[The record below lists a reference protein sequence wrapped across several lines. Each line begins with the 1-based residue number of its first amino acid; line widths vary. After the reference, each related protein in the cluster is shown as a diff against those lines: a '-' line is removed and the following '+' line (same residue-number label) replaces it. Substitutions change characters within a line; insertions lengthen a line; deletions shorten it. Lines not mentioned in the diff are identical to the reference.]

1 MTTEQLKERI
11 QKTEIKIQKI
21 EKRIAKWQ
29 KAQDSWELDRAIQ
42 DLHDTQLTLDNYKR
56 QLSEEEARNEI
67 LNHLPAV
74 LQEFKE
80 HLIFIWDNYDFN
92 KQKEIKEEYKKYET
106 TPHTYSESKIF
117 WRDMHNKYGHGW
129 YDFMHKKSD
138 EIIKSNIKDAN
149 ALILNLLAR
158 TQDITGKITNCQYLT
173 LDSDNQGYSII
184 NGIVIGEKGKA
195 RVESIGAGG
204 YNIQR
209 YHIRVLVKEVK

>member
-21 EKRIAKWQ
+21 EKRITKWQ

-42 DLHDTQLTLDNYKR
+42 DLHDAQLTLDNYKK

-80 HLIFIWDNYDFN
+80 NLIYIWNEYDFN
-92 KQKEIKEEYKKYET
+92 KQKEIKEEYKNQPKGIGPDYREWQ
-106 TPHTYSESKIF
+106 HYMRE
-117 WRDMHNKYGHGW
+117 KYGHNW

-149 ALILNLLAR
+149 ILILNLLAR
-158 TQDITGKITNCQYLT
+158 TQDITGKITDCQYLT
-173 LDSDNQGYSII
+173 LDRDNQGYSII
-184 NGIVIGEKGKA
+184 NGIIIGEKGKA
-195 RVESIGAGG
+195 KVESIGAGG